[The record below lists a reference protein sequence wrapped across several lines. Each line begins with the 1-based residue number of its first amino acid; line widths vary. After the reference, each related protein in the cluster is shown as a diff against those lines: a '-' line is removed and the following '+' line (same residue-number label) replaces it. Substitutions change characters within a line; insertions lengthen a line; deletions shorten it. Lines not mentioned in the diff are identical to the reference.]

1 MAVTIHRGPYIT
13 IPANTSPGLQF
24 LKSFLPALDCLDPI
38 SKPVAPF
45 LHPDALV
52 YVGSNPPS
60 RGRQVVPL
68 LEVRSK
74 HLSAFH
80 HDMEIA
86 WDIVP
91 EGSDGRTR
99 TVMFQAT
106 SVTVF
111 RNDPEQFAVRVE
123 EFNVLELKERS
134 RELGPGQEWEGQ
146 LELDF
151 QVVEM
156 RTYLDARPVQDRA
169 ANLHRETAFGG
180 GQPVD

>member
-1 MAVTIHRGPYIT
+1 MAVTIHHGPYTT
-13 IPANTSPGLQF
+13 IPTNTSPGLQF

-45 LHPDALV
+45 LHPDAPI

-60 RGRQVVPL
+60 TGRNVVPL

-80 HDMEIA
+80 HDMEVA

-91 EGSDGRTR
+91 DGSDGHTR

-111 RNDPEQFAVRVE
+111 RNDPDQFAVRVE
-123 EFNVLELKERS
+123 EFNVLELKKIL
-134 RELGPGQEWEGQ
+134 RELGPGQELEEQ
-146 LELDF
+146 LEF

-156 RTYLDARPVQDRA
+156 RTYFDARPVQDRA
-169 ANLHRETAFGG
+169 ANLHRESAFGG
-180 GQPVD
+180 T